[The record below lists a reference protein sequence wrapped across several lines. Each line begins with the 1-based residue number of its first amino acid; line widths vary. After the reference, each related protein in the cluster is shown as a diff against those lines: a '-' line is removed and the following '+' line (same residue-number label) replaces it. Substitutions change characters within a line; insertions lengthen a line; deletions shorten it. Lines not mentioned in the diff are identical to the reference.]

1 MRMCLFF
8 WISIVVQAVESG
20 LRESLNTR
28 CAIYRLDCKSR
39 LLCVL
44 CQYKLLWLMWDD
56 MMDRVFGVVGTFF
69 MIIAFMLSFVFLGS
83 AAFGECEEQLDIAL
97 VLDVSGSMSG
107 NCVPGSKKI
116 DCLKDGTKT
125 IIDSADM
132 DGSRVAIFIF
142 AGIQKKVVDFTPV
155 LGNRVLLKSYA
166 DSLSAGGS
174 TSLGD
179 GLKAGLEYLNSSV
192 GDGRKGIVI
201 LFTDGKVNT
210 GSLSTSSSI
219 ENYVYDNWHDGPFE
233 IYTMGVGKNVNK
245 NMLEKIA
252 ADTHGR
258 FYNVTDTCNGNCIA
272 NLFLDAVGHAK
283 SGFRVSYIFTSCN
296 DAINKTIR
304 FDACATN
311 ISDYVPSARN
321 ITNITIVD
329 SVNKNL
335 SYVANTGAITYI
347 NATGRVTYPE
357 NPDENVFGDRR
368 IIRFNISNV
377 TENMTVLTRFGLVN
391 STGDFDA
398 VSGTMNNATVYYN
411 INGSKYSIDGND
423 TFLFFC
429 GCPPFVSECDG
440 VNIADNP
447 NCAQDTSMC
456 DIIGNLRKFGK
467 RDVFGNCTLKPGCY
481 CIEDPWNWTTDYDYS
496 VDACECITGRNDYWD
511 YGRVECCN
519 LGDCWI
525 SSDRIW
531 ICDDGIRNDGGEFCE
546 VLSACGE
553 EWYWNK
559 TVWADK
565 LPLGCECGISD
576 DCENNNCI
584 VGLCLNP
591 VNPNIT
597 FSSDSVTADL
607 GSEVQIVILVKN
619 NLAVKDTIKI
629 RLYANPE
636 KVLHWSM
643 FENGENE
650 ITVALDEGEE
660 ILIPIDVF
668 AGEIGTYKI
677 MIYANSELIPSLDA
691 KDVQHF
697 QVVHRNQG
705 ITSRTP
711 GVGWSGVVLI
721 VAICGM
727 LVGRRV

>member
-1 MRMCLFF
+1 
-8 WISIVVQAVESG
+8 
-20 LRESLNTR
+20 
-28 CAIYRLDCKSR
+28 
-39 LLCVL
+39 
-44 CQYKLLWLMWDD
+44 
-56 MMDRVFGVVGTFF
+56 MDRVFGIVGNFF
-69 MIIAFMLSFVFLGS
+69 MIMAFMLSFVFLGS
-83 AAFGECEEQLDIAL
+83 AAFGECEDELDIVF

-107 NCVPGSKKI
+107 NCVPGAKKI

-125 IIDSADM
+125 IIDSVEM
-132 DGSRVAIFIF
+132 DDSRVAIFKF
-142 AGIQKKVVDFTPV
+142 ASNSVNIANFTPV
-155 LGNRVLLKSYA
+155 FGNRVLLKSYV

-179 GLKAGLEYLNSSV
+179 GLKQGLEYLNSSV

-201 LFTDGKVNT
+201 LFTDGKVNSGT
-210 GSLSTSSSI
+210 LSTSSSV
-219 ENYVYDNWHDGPFE
+219 ENYVSDNWRDGPYE
-233 IYTMGVGKNVNK
+233 IYTMAVGKNVDK
-245 NMLEKIA
+245 NMLENVA
-252 ADTHGR
+252 AYTHGR
-258 FYNVTDTCNGNCIA
+258 FYHATGTCNGNCIA
-272 NLFLDAVGHAK
+272 NMFLDAVGHAK
-283 SGFRVSYIFTSCN
+283 SGFRVSYIFTSCD

-311 ISDYVPSARN
+311 ISDYAAGAKN

-377 TENMTVLTRFGLVN
+377 TENMTVLTRFELAN
-391 STGDFDA
+391 STGEFDA

-423 TFLFFC
+423 TFLFYC
-429 GCPPFVSECDG
+429 GCPPFTSECDG

-481 CIEDPWNWTTDYDYS
+481 CIEDPWQWTMDYDYS

-519 LGDCWI
+519 PGDCWI
-525 SSDRIW
+525 SSDRTW
-531 ICDDGIRNDGGEFCE
+531 VCDDGVRKYGGDFCE
-546 VLSACGE
+546 ELSACGE

-559 TVWADK
+559 TAWADK
-565 LPLGCECGISD
+565 LPLGCECGISE
-576 DCENNNCI
+576 DCENNHCI

-597 FSSDSVTADL
+597 FSSESVTADL

-636 KVLHWSM
+636 KVLHWSK
-643 FENGENE
+643 FEN
-650 ITVALDEGEE
+650 
-660 ILIPIDVF
+660 PIDVF
-668 AGEIGTYKI
+668 AGEIGTYKM
-677 MIYANSELIPSLDA
+677 MIYANSELIPSLDE
-691 KDVQHF
+691 KDVQNF
-697 QVVHRNQG
+697 QVVHRDQG

-711 GVGWSGVVLI
+711 GLGWSGVVI
-721 VAICGM
+721 VLAVCGM
-727 LVGRRV
+727 LARRRV